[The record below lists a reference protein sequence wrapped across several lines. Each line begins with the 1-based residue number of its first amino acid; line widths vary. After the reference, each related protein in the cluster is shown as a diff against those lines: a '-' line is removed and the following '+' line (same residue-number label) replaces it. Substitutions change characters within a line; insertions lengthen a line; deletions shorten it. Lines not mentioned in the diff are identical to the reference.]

1 MSWAYTGL
9 EDVWRT
15 VGARG
20 ETVNDGTSVGG
31 GRGTEMEGVV
41 DRECHWNSGWVQKA
55 RAGMEGEGGGGSRG
69 HRVVGGRDDGLEP
82 KGVGMAWGEEYSD
95 WLREEASGRLW

>member
-1 MSWAYTGL
+1 MGQSSGVYVLGKGVGGVVEGRGSVKCGADKESWAYTGL
-9 EDVWRT
+9 EDGWRT

-41 DRECHWNSGWVQKA
+41 DRECHWKGPESPG
-55 RAGMEGEGGGGSRG
+55 RDEGG
-69 HRVVGGRDDGLEP
+69 
-82 KGVGMAWGEEYSD
+82 WG
-95 WLREEASGRLW
+95 WCIG